1 MFARNVSLRLKPN
14 TLSEFT
20 RIFDKEV
27 IPMLRKQSGFRDEIT
42 FAVSGEPMTPKVQV
56 GTILIEERP
65 LIAQVLGLEIEP
77 YSGNWSVIKGLD
89 GFSLD
94 RKIHTAGWNFFFI
107 ATEVKVMIFGA
118 LGATNIHSALK
129 RILEK
134 VRQQNF
140 NCFEVTGIVAKRF
153 WACRMPPFP
162 DTHAISNRA
171 ACWMASKNG
180 RRRKAGG

>member
-1 MFARNVSLRLKPN
+1 
-14 TLSEFT
+14 
-20 RIFDKEV
+20 
-27 IPMLRKQSGFRDEIT
+27 
-42 FAVSGEPMTPKVQV
+42 MTPKVQV

-65 LIAQVLGLEIEP
+65 LIAQVLGLESEP
-77 YSGNWSVIKGLD
+77 YSGNLSLIKGLD

-107 ATEVKVMIFGA
+107 ATEVKVMIFA
-118 LGATNIHSALK
+118 AIGATNIHR

-153 WACRMPPFP
+153 LGVPYATVSGHSRHVQQSCMLDGVQERQ
-162 DTHAISNRA
+162 TAQS
-171 ACWMASKNG
+171 G
-180 RRRKAGG
+180 RLEG

>member
-1 MFARNVSLRLKPN
+1 
-14 TLSEFT
+14 
-20 RIFDKEV
+20 
-27 IPMLRKQSGFRDEIT
+27 
-42 FAVSGEPMTPKVQV
+42 MTPKVQV

-65 LIAQVLGLEIEP
+65 LIAQVLRLEIEP

-118 LGATNIHSALK
+118 IGATNIHSALK

-134 VRQQNF
+134 VNSK
-140 NCFEVTGIVAKRF
+140 TSIV
-153 WACRMPPFP
+153 
-162 DTHAISNRA
+162 
-171 ACWMASKNG
+171 SKSQDS
-180 RRRKAGG
+180 RKALSGRAVCHRFRTRTPCPTELHAGWRPRTADGVSGEARG